1 MIKYRYTI
9 EYKEDFNEVIL
20 DLGRDS
26 SLKNGYLISNSLGSD
41 IFGDFATIQEE
52 IGNLIELLIGKITL
66 YEGGGNVNLIKSN
79 KSFTTFEDIFA
90 EEDEEDS
97 TCEIETL
104 EYIKILL
111 LWVKENFQYK
121 SQQGVILKEEGQ
133 VALEWINKKILNS
146 VRLRANNRKRLL
158 TMLIFY

>member
-20 DLGRDS
+20 DLGIDS

-52 IGNLIELLIGKITL
+52 IGNLIELLKGEITL
-66 YEGGGNVNLIKSN
+66 YEGGGNVNLIRSDQ
-79 KSFTTFEDIFA
+79 SFTTFEDIFA

-97 TCEIETL
+97 ICEIETL
-104 EYIKILL
+104 EYVKILL
-111 LWVKENFQYK
+111 LWAKENFQYK
-121 SQQGVILKEEGQ
+121 SQRGVILKEEGQ
-133 VALEWINKKILNS
+133 VALEWLNEKYIEVLVLGQKIERINNLK
-146 VRLRANNRKRLL
+146 
-158 TMLIFY
+158 LIE

>member
-1 MIKYRYTI
+1 MIKYRYAI
-9 EYKEDFNEVIL
+9 EYKEDFNEVIV
-20 DLGRDS
+20 DLGIDS

-52 IGNLIELLIGKITL
+52 IGNLIELLKGKITL
-66 YEGGGNVNLIKSN
+66 YEGGGNVNLIKSD

-104 EYIKILL
+104 EYVKILL
-111 LWVKENFQYK
+111 LWAKENFQYK
-121 SQQGVILKEEGQ
+121 SQRGVILKEEAEL
-133 VALEWINKKILNS
+133 ALKWINKKYIEVL
-146 VRLRANNRKRLL
+146 VLGQKIERINNLK
-158 TMLIFY
+158 LIE